1 MGRKAHVADSGKFQ
15 EWMNG
20 VPDEFRN
27 AGYWSVFKDSMGKA
41 GGVIRL
47 GCGFLSFDPG
57 EDYDGLKKRIFETF
71 IDKPDGGKGP
81 GDYNAVPCD
90 SEKKELKGQPI
101 VKIRFTEAEAPMPE
115 AQTPMDINPLGETL
129 KNVKKMSTDMA
140 ALQNLEYQQK
150 LMNKVLGIKEDKK
163 EEEPVAEKS
172 AAQGNSISDMLMWK
186 TFMDDSGKKKEDPGA
201 SVAAQ
206 QVSELKASLEALK
219 AVITQPKP
227 DDRLERLI
235 EKTNGENQRLM
246 EKTAEENR
254 RLMEKMIELSKPKE
268 DSATS
273 RLLEKLVE
281 IQLQP
286 KNDDKLERLI
296 EKTNSESQRLLE
308 KNAEENRRLMEKMI
322 ELSKPKEDSE
332 TKLLLQKFI
341 DEKTAAKQENAFQS
355 MMAMTMKQQ
364 DESNK
369 VRAEEEKRREAAHGD
384 AEKRRMDDDKRKE
397 DERKEDRRRLDD
409 DRRAEQKKAEEQIK
423 LEREKF
429 QDELKEQKRRFD
441 EDMRLRR
448 DEMKHEEEKA
458 RLHSAETQKFQLQLL
473 DVFKDK
479 SNSGLDMV
487 SKVVDSMTMAGSN
500 SMKMAQEAATTI
512 MEVAKS
518 VPKKDKDESSGG
530 FGDILKSIAP
540 MVAPLIGPYAD
551 ADAKLK
557 MLQGAAQIQGQAKR
571 TARAAQQEDA
581 RRAYAAAQQQAA
593 QQQAAQAQQ
602 AQTEQEEETAGVSGV
617 EAETAGEE
625 TGATQKEGFSMIAE
639 YLKAYPIV
647 KETLLDTLADGLPTT
662 IFVNFVTGLNQPTL
676 EALIAGLKPYKLMD
690 QIKRICNPEE
700 QKIVDANLPWFE
712 TLRKKMIKLATDEE
726 AEDEAEEA
734 AAPPA
739 GGNGAAAPAPAPI
752 PQVQAPK
759 Q

>member
-150 LMNKVLGIKEDKK
+150 LMNKVLGIKDEKK

-246 EKTAEENR
+246 EKT
-254 RLMEKMIELSKPKE
+254 
-268 DSATS
+268 
-273 RLLEKLVE
+273 
-281 IQLQP
+281 
-286 KNDDKLERLI
+286 
-296 EKTNSESQRLLE
+296 
-308 KNAEENRRLMEKMI
+308 AEENRRLMEKMI